1 MELLQINFSSQNHQ
15 MVLAHDGAEALRCV
29 QAQEPPFDVVLM
41 DLQMPGMDGLAAARA
56 IRVWERQLQRR
67 PVPIVALSAS
77 VLEKDR
83 SDATAAG
90 MDGFASKPL
99 DMARLQA
106 EIARLLS
113 LQVALKEARP
123 PAPASAQPGLPDVTV
138 DWASGIALWGRVDP
152 LVAAIRRFLNEQL
165 DLADR
170 LRRALQRPGPEALI
184 GLAHRVRGAAG
195 NLGLQAVYRLASRL
209 EGLAQEGAG
218 QPQLLAL
225 IDQLHQALDAVARE
239 LRQRHPAAMPMAEA
253 QGAASGEAPGQAQGH
268 AWAQAEG
275 DAAPQAGA
283 PALPADARPW
293 LERIVAALHSGEL
306 DGQAMQALVRML
318 TAEQLQPL
326 QQALDNFDFERAQEC
341 AQQLQQQLPSNDG
354 DRA

>member
-1 MELLQINFSSQNHQ
+1 
-15 MVLAHDGAEALRCV
+15 
-29 QAQEPPFDVVLM
+29 
-41 DLQMPGMDGLAAARA
+41 
-56 IRVWERQLQRR
+56 
-67 PVPIVALSAS
+67 
-77 VLEKDR
+77 
-83 SDATAAG
+83 

-123 PAPASAQPGLPDVTV
+123 PAPASAQAGLPDVTV

-152 LVAAIRRFLNEQL
+152 LVAAVRRFLNEQL

-170 LRRALQRPGPEALI
+170 LRRALQRPGTEALV

-209 EGLAQEGAG
+209 EGHAQDGAP

-225 IDQLHQALDAVARE
+225 IDQLQQALDAVTQE
-239 LRQRHPAAMPMAEA
+239 LRQRHPAAMPVAEVA
-253 QGAASGEAPGQAQGH
+253 GQALPG
-268 AWAQAEG
+268 G
-275 DAAPQAGA
+275 TA
-283 PALPADARPW
+283 PAPPVADAGPQGGASCLPADARPW
-293 LERIVAALHSGEL
+293 LERIVAALQSGEL

-341 AQQLQQQLPSNDG
+341 AQQLQQQLPSIDG

>member
-1 MELLQINFSSQNHQ
+1 M
-15 MVLAHDGAEALRCV
+15 
-29 QAQEPPFDVVLM
+29 
-41 DLQMPGMDGLAAARA
+41 
-56 IRVWERQLQRR
+56 
-67 PVPIVALSAS
+67 
-77 VLEKDR
+77 
-83 SDATAAG
+83 
-90 MDGFASKPL
+90 
-99 DMARLQA
+99 
-106 EIARLLS
+106 
-113 LQVALKEARP
+113 
-123 PAPASAQPGLPDVTV
+123 
-138 DWASGIALWGRVDP
+138 
-152 LVAAIRRFLNEQL
+152 AAIRRFLNEQL